1 VTVGKV
7 SRALDKAG
15 TPIKPDDNRP
25 IPPDVAQKSRSTVVE
40 VVEGKTVQG
49 GTEASP
55 SSPSSASTVNTFEGW
70 DERLVAANKNLSGV
84 AESFRKLRTKILYPV
99 EGDVPRTI
107 LIISADAQEGKS
119 FVCANLG
126 ISLAHSVAQHAL
138 MIDCDLRRPSLAGL
152 FGLDNNSP
160 GLVDYLR
167 GEEDFARLVQGTG
180 LPDLSIIPAGL
191 PPDNP
196 AELVS
201 SERMADM
208 LNEATNGYAD
218 GLILLDCPPFQ
229 AVSESAVLAQ
239 LVDKVV
245 LVVRWGRAGRENVK
259 KLVEQIGRDKIIGIV
274 FNSFE
279 MNILDRKMQAR
290 CGI

>member
-1 VTVGKV
+1 MGKV

-15 TPIKPDDNRP
+15 APIKPDENSP
-25 IPPDVAQKSRSTVVE
+25 VPPDVTKRSHDAAIERKKVAD
-40 VVEGKTVQG
+40 GKET
-49 GTEASP
+49 
-55 SSPSSASTVNTFEGW
+55 SSSSAPAVNTFEGW
-70 DERLVAANKNLSGV
+70 DERLVVASKNFSGV

-99 EGDVPRTI
+99 EGDVPRSI
-107 LIISADAQEGKS
+107 LIISADAEEGKS

-126 ISLAHSVAQHAL
+126 VSLAHSVAQHAL

-152 FGLDNNSP
+152 FGLDNSP

-167 GEEDFARLVQGTG
+167 GEEDFARLVQETG
-180 LPDLSIIPAGL
+180 LPDLSILPAGL

-196 AELVS
+196 AELVGS
-201 SERMADM
+201 GRMAGLLD
-208 LNEATNGYAD
+208 EATNGYVD

-279 MNILDRKMQAR
+279 MNILDRKMQDVGYHNYYSER
-290 CGI
+290 YY

>member
-1 VTVGKV
+1 MGKV

-15 TPIKPDDNRP
+15 APIKPDGNSLM
-25 IPPDVAQKSRSTVVE
+25 PPDVAQKSRSAVVE
-40 VVEGKTVQG
+40 SKKAPG

-55 SSPSSASTVNTFEGW
+55 PSAPAVNTFEGW
-70 DERLVAANKNLSGV
+70 DERLVAASKNSPGI

-99 EGDVPRTI
+99 GDDVPRSV

-152 FGLDNNSP
+152 FGLDNNSR

-167 GEEDFARLVQGTG
+167 GEDDLARLVYGTG
-180 LPDLSIIPAGL
+180 LPDLSIMPAGL

-201 SERMADM
+201 SERMAD
-208 LNEATNGYAD
+208 LLSEAVNGYVD

-229 AVSESAVLAQ
+229 AVSESVVLAQ

-279 MNILDRKMQAR
+279 MNILDRKMQDV
-290 CGI
+290 GYHNYYSEKYY

>member
-1 VTVGKV
+1 MGKV

-15 TPIKPDDNRP
+15 APIKPDENSL
-25 IPPDVAQKSRSTVVE
+25 IPPDVTKRNRNAAAESK
-40 VVEGKTVQG
+40 KVQG
-49 GTEASP
+49 GAEVSP
-55 SSPSSASTVNTFEGW
+55 AADPTGNTFEGW
-70 DERLVAANKNLSGV
+70 DERLVVAGKNFSGV

-99 EGDVPRTI
+99 EGDVPRSV

-126 ISLAHSVAQHAL
+126 VSLAHSVAQHAL

-152 FGLDNNSP
+152 FGQDNSP
-160 GLVDYLR
+160 GLVDYLM
-167 GEEDFARLVQGTG
+167 GEEDFTRLVHGTG
-180 LPDLSIIPAGL
+180 LPGLSIIPAGV

-196 AELVS
+196 AELVGS
-201 SERMADM
+201 DKMAGLLD
-208 LNEATNGYAD
+208 EAANGYAD
-218 GLILLDCPPFQ
+218 GLILLDSPPFQ
-229 AVSESAVLAQ
+229 AVSESAILAQ

-259 KLVEQIGRDKIIGIV
+259 KLVEQVGRDKIIGIV

-279 MNILDRKMQAR
+279 MNILDRKMQDVGYHNYYSER
-290 CGI
+290 YYS